1 MEYKY
6 INVDK
11 INIGDVNINKDKNII
26 IPILYDDSELSIKI
40 PNTKNK
46 YFEVNQIENI
56 IFNYCLTLELMED
69 MDEIEEE
76 YKNNH
81 EELFNQ
87 KELIKFSDF
96 IFEIKNKIIESF
108 FNKLKINK
116 NYLDIINFNDLDLDL
131 EYHEIDK
138 AIWNENID
146 FSYIPEIKE
155 IEDNYILNEKYDI
168 KDNDK
173 IEINLRHIFHLN
185 KFTEKKNNLILKC
198 DIVFINKKL
207 KDKKHIYIN
216 WYII

>member
-76 YKNNH
+76 YKN
-81 EELFNQ
+81 NQ

-185 KFTEKKNNLILKC
+185 KFTEKNNNLILKC

>member
-116 NYLDIINFNDLDLDL
+116 NYLDIIKFNDLDL

-155 IEDNYILNEKYDI
+155 IEDNYILKEKYDI

>member
-11 INIGDVNINKDKNII
+11 LKIGNVNINKDKNII
-26 IPILYDDSELSIKI
+26 IPILYEDDELSIKI
-40 PNTKNK
+40 PNTQNK
-46 YFEVNQIENI
+46 YFEINQIENI
-56 IFNYCLTLELMED
+56 VFNYYLTLELMED
-69 MDEIEEE
+69 MDEFEDE

-81 EELFNQ
+81 KELLIQ
-87 KELIKFSDF
+87 KESIKFSDF

-108 FNKLKINK
+108 FNKLKTNN
-116 NYLDIINFNDLDLDL
+116 NYLDIIKLNDLDL
-131 EYHEIDK
+131 EYHEIDR

-155 IEDNYILNEKYDI
+155 IENNYILNEKYDI

-173 IEINLRHIFHLN
+173 IEISLRHIFHLN
-185 KFTEKKNNLILKC
+185 KFTEKNNNLILKC
-198 DIVFINKKL
+198 NIVFINKKL

>member
-116 NYLDIINFNDLDLDL
+116 NYLDIIKFNDLDL

-155 IEDNYILNEKYDI
+155 IKDNYILNEKYDI

>member
-116 NYLDIINFNDLDLDL
+116 NYLDIIKFNDLDL

>member
-81 EELFNQ
+81 EDLFNQ

-116 NYLDIINFNDLDLDL
+116 NYLDIINFNDLDL

-155 IEDNYILNEKYDI
+155 IEDNYILKEKYDI

-185 KFTEKKNNLILKC
+185 KFTEKNNNLILKS